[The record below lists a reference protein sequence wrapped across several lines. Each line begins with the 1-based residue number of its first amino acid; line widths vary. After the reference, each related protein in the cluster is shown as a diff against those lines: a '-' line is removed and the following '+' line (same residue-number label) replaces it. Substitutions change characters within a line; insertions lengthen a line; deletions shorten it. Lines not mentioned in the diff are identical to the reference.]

1 MVWWHVGSHVWVPRR
16 YSEFLSQFKHMDFR
30 FLVILNVSPVWPP
43 LYVSSMKY
51 WWPLQGIPHLSHYDS
66 WDRFDPH
73 LDPEQLSYIMPLWP
87 AWGMKVDKWAS
98 KKKKGKTLSL
108 NCPQFVVKKKKKNL
122 CQHTTKSWWCS
133 RFEILPKCWAFLQLM
148 RYISCPDSLILP
160 AIHSFFSYNLFYLA
174 SGSQQQPAPQATCW

>member
-1 MVWWHVGSHVWVPRR
+1 MLALWNTGD
-16 YSEFLSQFKHMDFR
+16 LFR
-30 FLVILNVSPVWPP
+30 VYPTSRT
-43 LYVSSMKY
+43 MTA
-51 WWPLQGIPHLSHYDS
+51 GIGLI
-66 WDRFDPH
+66 PH

-108 NCPQFVVKKKKKNL
+108 NCPQFVVKKKKPL

-133 RFEILPKCWAFLQLM
+133 RFEILPKYWTFLQRI
-148 RYISCPDSLILP
+148 RYFSCPDTLILP

-174 SGSQQQPAPQATCW
+174 SGCDWSGSQQDLFGHMLVRSSIKLQPSCKKQGIESGPL